1 MKMEK
6 NDETLLKAL
15 TVDTYRIYN
24 YFLERNPNEV
34 TLEELAKTFKV
45 TKPAILHHI
54 EKLKRVDL
62 IEQTVNGYRVKDVV
76 KIAVIKGY
84 TKQVYGMLK
93 TWVPISMLFTFLLS
107 ISIFLIEPIEM
118 KGLSVL
124 LCIVGVLYSIY
135 NILNLKRL

>member
-1 MKMEK
+1 
-6 NDETLLKAL
+6 
-15 TVDTYRIYN
+15 
-24 YFLERNPNEV
+24 
-34 TLEELAKTFKV
+34 
-45 TKPAILHHI
+45 
-54 EKLKRVDL
+54 
-62 IEQTVNGYRVKDVV
+62 
-76 KIAVIKGY
+76 
-84 TKQVYGMLK
+84 MLK